1 MSQELLP
8 EQLLE
13 RVAQRFKILSE
24 PVRLQLLNQLQVH
37 GEMNVQELVKAT
49 SQRQA
54 NVSKHLGIMK
64 REGLL
69 HRRKEGLHV
78 YYSLDDPS
86 IQALCLLVCGQL
98 REEDRSREEMV
109 NEDSE

>member
-24 PVRLQLLNQLQVH
+24 PVRLQLLNQLQVE
-37 GEMNVQELVKAT
+37 GEMNVQELVEAT
-49 SQRQA
+49 GQRQA
-54 NVSKHLGIMK
+54 NVSKHLGIMR
-64 REGLL
+64 REGLVE
-69 HRRKEGLHV
+69 HRKEGLHV

-98 REEDRSREEMV
+98 REEDRAEEEIIDG
-109 NEDSE
+109 NS

>member
-8 EQLLE
+8 EPLLE
-13 RVAQRFKILSE
+13 RVARRFKILSE

-37 GEMNVQELVKAT
+37 GEMNVQQLVEAT
-49 SQRQA
+49 DQRQA

-64 REGLL
+64 REGLVQ
-69 HRRKEGLHV
+69 RRKEGLHV
-78 YYSLDDPS
+78 YYSIDDPS

-98 REEDRSREEMV
+98 REEDRSRTDV
-109 NEDSE
+109 ISEQS

>member
-1 MSQELLP
+1 MSRELLP

-24 PVRLQLLNQLQVH
+24 PVRLQLLNQLQVE
-37 GEMNVQELVKAT
+37 GEMNVQELVDAT
-49 SQRQA
+49 GQRQA
-54 NVSKHLGIMK
+54 NVSKHLGIMR

-69 HRRKEGLHV
+69 DRRKEGLHV

-98 REEDRSREEMV
+98 RAEDRTREEIIDE
-109 NEDSE
+109 NS